1 MWSGTTSIT
10 GHQAAYYI
18 HSFTSGKKISTLW
31 QVYSSSFEVRLVYF
45 KVTFQ
50 LVGPDCLFWSAWIL
64 TYIEVNFLTFSVGVS
79 VFSNFYWQ
87 RTKC

>member
-1 MWSGTTSIT
+1 MITLLDSIDIK
-10 GHQAAYYI
+10 HASAAGI
-18 HSFTSGKKISTLW
+18 IPAIRTLG
-31 QVYSSSFEVRLVYF
+31 QMYSSSFEVRLVYF